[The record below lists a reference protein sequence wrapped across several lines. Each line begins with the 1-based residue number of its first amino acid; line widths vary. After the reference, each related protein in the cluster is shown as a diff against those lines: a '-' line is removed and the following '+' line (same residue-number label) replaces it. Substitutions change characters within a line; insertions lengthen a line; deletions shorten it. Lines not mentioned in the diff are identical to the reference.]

1 MSTRALAKAT
11 KTADKQTAGVRRAGK
26 SRRKEPEQERE
37 ATDQELER
45 QDEDS
50 DQSAFDAKM
59 KIWIEKNQSP
69 GSTGIQNTTNDEL
82 REKLATAEAEA
93 AAARL
98 ELEILKEKGATATHP
113 TAATQQQLQQ
123 QLATTQQPAAQLSAA
138 AMESLQKGANQ
149 AVMSSAALLI
159 PSMVGN
165 VVLEHRVTPYRQ
177 IFPRSIVA
185 YMALKDK
192 VQWSEDKTQVSMPAA
207 EYMDAMRY
215 LGDSIMFQNIA
226 IGGNM
231 VARGTGANTPM
242 YADTYFELACPEA
255 TKVRDLATWDPSE
268 KIIIFKEHRS
278 QAKEVVEAMPRQHSW
293 AGNNNGR
300 GGGRG
305 GGRNGGG
312 GGGRNGNRNGGFNED
327 NEGGY
332 KRSRYDGDRRG
343 GGNHNGARG

>member
-1 MSTRALAKAT
+1 M
-11 KTADKQTAGVRRAGK
+11 
-26 SRRKEPEQERE
+26 
-37 ATDQELER
+37 
-45 QDEDS
+45 
-50 DQSAFDAKM
+50 
-59 KIWIEKNQSP
+59 
-69 GSTGIQNTTNDEL
+69 
-82 REKLATAEAEA
+82 
-93 AAARL
+93 RL
-98 ELEILKEKGATATHP
+98 ELEILKEKGATTAHP
-113 TAATQQQLQQ
+113 TTAVQQQP
-123 QLATTQQPAAQLSAA
+123 ATNQQPAAQLSAA

-165 VVLEHRVTPYRQ
+165 VVLEHRVTPFRQ
-177 IFPRSIVA
+177 IFPRAIAA

-192 VQWSEDKTQVSMPAA
+192 VQWNEDKTQVSMPAA

-255 TKVRDLATWDPSE
+255 TKVRELATWDPSE
-268 KIIIFKEHRS
+268 KIILFKEHRA
-278 QAKEVVEAMPRQHSW
+278 QAKEVVEAAMSRQHSW
-293 AGNNNGR
+293 AGNNNGNGR

-305 GGRNGGG
+305 GGRYGGG
-312 GGGRNGNRNGGFNED
+312 GGGRNRNGGFNED
-327 NEGGY
+327 NEGH

-343 GGNHNGARG
+343 GGNHSGAR